1 MKKETNE
8 PSEQKETTNL
18 ACFPEEDSWLQ
29 VKTFFSVGCPFFTGE
44 LGIASES
51 DSETAG
57 NKQQLQYILKTN

>member
-1 MKKETNE
+1 MKKETYE

-29 VKTFFSVGCPFFTGE
+29 VKTFLSVVCPFFTCE
-44 LGIASES
+44 LASES

-57 NKQQLQYILKTN
+57 NKQQLYIKII